1 MAIKGRRS
9 TPEEKLAAVR
19 MLKSGA
25 DADEVAR
32 IFRVSRAIVY
42 RWQQL
47 YDKRGSSALEIK
59 KAPGRTAS
67 LSIEQRA
74 KIFALIAGS
83 NPLQMRLDFGELWT
97 RKNVQGMIRRE
108 FRVKLSLVQVGRVLR
123 DIGLSPQKPLY
134 RAYKQNPELVEEWK
148 KVVYPELKRRA
159 AAEGAVILFGDE
171 ASVRTDHHAGTTW
184 APVGQTPVVR
194 DSGTR
199 IAVKMISA
207 ISQQGMLRFQVHV
220 GSMNGGRFIEFLK
233 SLIKSVDSEKIFLI
247 VDGSSIHKSKKVKA
261 FLEKDEVK
269 ERLELFILPGYSPEL
284 NPDEWVWNNVKNTR
298 IGRVVSHSQDDLKSK
313 AIGALRRLQKMP
325 ELIRSFFRD
334 PDLAY
339 ITGLSLELPRVSTNL
354 FSD

>member
-1 MAIKGRRS
+1 MAIKRRRS

-19 MLKSGA
+19 MLQSGA
-25 DADEVAR
+25 SAEEVAEV
-32 IFRVSRAIVY
+32 FQVSRAIVY

-47 YDKRGSSALEIK
+47 YEGHGPSALEIK

-67 LSIEQRA
+67 LSIEQRG
-74 KIFALIAGS
+74 KIFALISGS
-83 NPLQMRLDFGELWT
+83 NPLQMQLDFGELWT
-97 RKNVQGMIRRE
+97 RKNVREMIRRE
-108 FRVKLSLVQVGRVLR
+108 FGVKLSPVQVGRVLR

-134 RAYKQNPELVEEWK
+134 RSYKQNPELVEEWK
-148 KVVYPELKRRA
+148 KVIYPKLRSRA
-159 AAEGAVILFGDE
+159 AEEDAVILFGDE
-171 ASVRTDHHAGTTW
+171 ASVRTDYHAGTTW

-199 IAVKMISA
+199 VAVKMISA
-207 ISQQGMLRFQVHV
+207 ISPRGELRFQVHV
-220 GSMNGGRFIEFLK
+220 GSMNGDRFIEFLK
-233 SLIKSVDSEKIFLI
+233 SLIRSVDAKKIFLI

-261 FLEKDEVK
+261 FLEKDQVK

-298 IGRVVSHSQDDLKSK
+298 LGRVVSHSQDDLMSK

-334 PDLAY
+334 PHLAY
-339 ITGLSLELPRVSTNL
+339 IVEYRSSSL
-354 FSD
+354 